1 MSDTTAVS
9 GIGAAPDRLT
19 PILFAVAI
27 FTSAALVFVV
37 QPMVTKLVLPML
49 GGSPAVWN
57 TAMVFFQT
65 ALLAGYGYAHLL
77 QKVRSIK
84 TQVGIHLAL
93 LVAAALFLPLSVNGL
108 LGDPDPAAPI
118 MWLLRP

>member
-1 MSDTTAVS
+1 MRPGTAPAYGAGMSDTTGDS
-9 GIGAAPDRLT
+9 GIDTGTADRLT
-19 PILFAVAI
+19 PILFAGAI

-77 QKVRSIK
+77 Q
-84 TQVGIHLAL
+84 
-93 LVAAALFLPLSVNGL
+93 
-108 LGDPDPAAPI
+108 
-118 MWLLRP
+118 